1 LKKTFSADKIG
12 EKESASSLTLCIKFR
27 GNAEMSNGM
36 HVTAILATSGKPLQ
50 EIFLYCHSDVFYFD
64 LLVSNSSNEC
74 MNQKAT

>member
-36 HVTAILATSGKPLQ
+36 HVTAIHATSGKTLQ
-50 EIFLYCHSDVFYFD
+50 EIFLYCCSDF
-64 LLVSNSSNEC
+64 LLLRLVG
-74 MNQKAT
+74 QQ